1 MSEVQE
7 DFQETSSEDKFF
19 GVKHTVGTPIDAP
32 DLSEPEDFE
41 LEIVDDRPEE
51 DRRPPKVEAAS
62 EESDDE
68 ELSGYSE
75 RVQKRINKLRYE
87 QNEERRQREAAEK
100 MREEAVVVAQTLAAK
115 NKEYESLISRGES
128 ALVGQIKQK
137 AQIALESAKTSY
149 KKAYEEG
156 DSESVVSANERLMM
170 AQAELRE
177 AEKYESSIAQQAQQA
192 QVTEQQYQQQPQQ
205 YQQPAQQYQ
214 QQPVVQPEPEAQRW
228 AADNPWFMKEGYE
241 EMTSLAYGTHTAL
254 VRRGFVPNSKEYFDT
269 VDATMRQ
276 RFPDYDWG
284 DSSDTDGRS
293 ATVNPNQPSSVVAP
307 SSRNNG
313 AKPRKI
319 QLTPSQVALAKR
331 IGLTN
336 EQYARQLLKE
346 RN

>member
-19 GVKHTVGTPIDAP
+19 GVKHTIGTPIDEP
-32 DLSEPEDFE
+32 TTSEPDDFE

-51 DRRPPKVEAAS
+51 DRRPPKVEATS

-177 AEKYESSIAQQAQQA
+177 AEKYESNIAQQVQA
-192 QVTEQQYQQQPQQ
+192 REQQYQQQPQQ
-205 YQQPAQQYQ
+205 YQQPEPQYQ
-214 QQPVVQPEPEAQRW
+214 QQPVAQPEPEAQRW
-228 AADNPWFMKEGYE
+228 AAENPWFMRDGYE

-254 VRRGFVPNSKEYFDT
+254 VRRGVAPNSKEYFDT

>member
-7 DFQETSSEDKFF
+7 DFLETSSEDKFF
-19 GVKHTVGTPIDAP
+19 GVKHTVGTPVDAP
-32 DLSEPEDFE
+32 VESESESDDFE
-41 LEIVDDRPEE
+41 LEIIDDRPEE
-51 DRRPPKVEAAS
+51 DRRPPRAKVES
-62 EESDDE
+62 EETDDE

-87 QNEERRQREAAEK
+87 QNEERRQREAAER
-100 MREEAVVVAQTLAAK
+100 MREEAVAVAQTLAAK

-137 AQIALESAKTSY
+137 AQIALESAKSSY

-170 AQAELRE
+170 AQAELKE
-177 AEKYESSIAQQAQQA
+177 AERHEANIAQQAQA
-192 QVTEQQYQQQPQQ
+192 REQQYQQQPQQ
-205 YQQPAQQYQ
+205 YQQPEQYQ
-214 QQPVVQPEPEAQRW
+214 QQPVPQPDPEAQRW
-228 AADNPWFMKEGYE
+228 AAENPWFMKEGYE

-254 VRRGFVPNSKEYFDT
+254 VRRGVAPNSKEYFDT

-293 ATVNPNQPSSVVAP
+293 AAVNPNQPSSVVAP
-307 SSRNNG
+307 SSRSNG

-346 RN
+346 RG